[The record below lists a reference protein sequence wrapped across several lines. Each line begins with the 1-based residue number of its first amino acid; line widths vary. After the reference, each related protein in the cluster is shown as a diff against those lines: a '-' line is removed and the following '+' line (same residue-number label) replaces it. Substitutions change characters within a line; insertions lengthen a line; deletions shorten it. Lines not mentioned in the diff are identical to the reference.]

1 MHFTLTCVIIVQV
14 KESAMKILVNS
25 LLQCGDD
32 KVVTSQK
39 GILKDNL
46 IKYYDEKIKVE
57 INLNDFNLKR
67 IGNDYELFL
76 SFKEKRGYY
85 YLKDINQMIEFKV
98 TTEKLEVNDNCLKVI
113 YKLDISDEIYNFEI
127 DYEVI

>member
-39 GILKDNL
+39 GILKDNI

-85 YLKDINQMIEFKV
+85 YLKDINQMIELKV